1 MKPRSCSVPR
11 TFIEEVF
18 GRAVPACQY
27 SNLPPDLFY
36 HHKRHY
42 KSIPCASSCDL
53 IKLQMANSPACHLR
67 IERVYHHKEKRH
79 SSPNSSFFR
88 KCCRDADSSTT
99 SHRVSNLS
107 SRAETRCG
115 SALGDRRPKGP
126 YEKENTTANTTQSE
140 VRSVHPSAAYL
151 AMVKAPM
158 KLKPKLMDLRVR
170 RTQAKARYSK
180 L

>member
-42 KSIPCASSCDL
+42 KSIPCASSSDL
-53 IKLQMANSPACHLR
+53 LKLQMANSPACHLR
-67 IERVYHHKEKRH
+67 IERAYHSKEKRH
-79 SSPNSSFFR
+79 ASPNTSFFR
-88 KCCRDADSSTT
+88 KCCRDTESSTA
-99 SHRVSNLS
+99 SHRVSNAS
-107 SRAETRCG
+107 SRAETRCA
-115 SALGDRRPKGP
+115 SALGDRRLKGP
-126 YEKENTTANTTQSE
+126 YEKENAASNSSQPEPRT
-140 VRSVHPSAAYL
+140 VHPSAAYL

-170 RTQAKARYSK
+170 RTQGKSRYYK

>member
-67 IERVYHHKEKRH
+67 IERAYHSKDKRH
-79 SSPNSSFFR
+79 ASPNCAMYR
-88 KCCRDADSSTT
+88 RCCRDPDT
-99 SHRVSNLS
+99 SFTSYRVSTAN
-107 SRAETRCG
+107 SRAETRCS
-115 SALGDRRPKGP
+115 SALGDPRSRPVLL
-126 YEKENTTANTTQSE
+126 YEKENHTDTRNTGAS
-140 VRSVHPSAAYL
+140 YL

-158 KLKPKLMDLRVR
+158 KLKPKLMDLRIR
-170 RTQAKARYSK
+170 RPGKSRYSNK